1 MKNNEI
7 SKLLLQVDSS
17 FTDYTKF
24 EVENQQ
30 REEQKRLFINGD
42 IYSPSYHYIELSSL
56 YDTKT
61 DNYTGKKSIISA
73 KKMAIQYA
81 VMELDSLSKSGD
93 INEDLAELYA
103 SYYEKSLKKIILV
116 EAARDLILN
125 QGSSNQEN
133 LRRSFVEIN
142 KELYGEIDEKDYRSI
157 LLTEYRRL
165 NKFIDPDKYTQEII
179 EYLRNYLENIS
190 VNTVPT
196 EEHEILNK
204 DLIDSMYPIIKDR
217 YSYIW
222 KAVPETDDS
231 TYYNAEESNQIINLA
246 LYESGLSKSGWV
258 SVVSDYK
265 KSPSTS
271 SDSKTVSLPASTSR
285 NSKQLRALIIHEVG
299 VHAQRAQNGE
309 NTGLQILKTGTAS
322 YADIEEGLGVL
333 LECIVNNSVDN
344 PALHRARD
352 RYLAAGLALGG
363 QNSRPKDARQTYE
376 ILWRLIASRKSDG
389 HNITEEAV
397 LQAKNEAYDHIENA
411 FRGTNFT
418 TPGVIYSKLKI
429 YREGLKKNIQYF
441 QDVSDISLGLDRAL
455 RGKYNHTDIN
465 EVKIIETLVQGI
477 DKNN

>member
-7 SKLLLQVDSS
+7 SRQLLQVDSS
-17 FTDYTKF
+17 ITDYAKF

-30 REEQKRLFINGD
+30 REEQKSLFIED
-42 IYSPSYHYIELSSL
+42 KIYAPNYEYIELISL

-81 VMELDSLSKSGD
+81 VMELDSLSKSGE
-93 INEDLAELYA
+93 ISEDLAEMYS

-125 QGSSNQEN
+125 KSSASQEN
-133 LRRSFVEIN
+133 LRRSFIEIN
-142 KELYGEIDEKDYRSI
+142 KELYGELDEGDYRGI
-157 LLTEYRRL
+157 LSKEYRRL
-165 NKFIDPDKYTQEII
+165 DKFINPDKSTLEIVQ
-179 EYLRNYLENIS
+179 YLRNYLEKIS
-190 VNTVPT
+190 INTESA
-196 EEHEILNK
+196 EENELLNSK
-204 DLIDSMYPIIKDR
+204 LINRMHPIIKNR
-217 YSYIW
+217 WSYIW
-222 KAVPETDDS
+222 DSVPETEDDIF
-231 TYYNAEESNQIINLA
+231 YNATESSQIINHA
-246 LYESGLSKSGWV
+246 LYESGLSKHGWV
-258 SVVSDYK
+258 SVVSNYK

-271 SDSKTVSLPASTSR
+271 SDSKSVSLPASTSR

-333 LECIVNNSVDN
+333 LECVVNNSVDN
-344 PALHRARD
+344 PAFHRARD
-352 RYLAAGLALGG
+352 RYLTAGLALGG
-363 QNSRPKDARQTYE
+363 QNSQPKDARQTYE
-376 ILWRLIASRKSDG
+376 ILWRLIASRISDG
-389 HNITEEAV
+389 RNINDETIQ
-397 LQAKNEAYDHIENA
+397 QAKNEAYDHIENA

-418 TPGVIYSKLKI
+418 SPGVIYSKLKI

-441 QDVSDISLGLDRAL
+441 NDISDLGLGLDIAL

-465 EVKIIETLVQGI
+465 EVKKIETMVQYI